1 MPGRATC
8 HNADSSPSRS
18 PLQVAHL
25 CGIMRNY
32 DSNLAE
38 LILLFPLY
46 ERDMWRLPAVVAA
59 IKQPT
64 ESKGIKSDCLSK
76 YMAKPRWIKTE
87 SKKSRAKQD
96 GDSQR
101 YIERERD
108 REGEERR
115 MKANTQRNTHTHSK
129 HTRNEK
135 SPTPNAKRLPNGST
149 VKGSLGQRKSQV
161 NSCRDE

>member
-1 MPGRATC
+1 MYVESCGTMTATWR
-8 HNADSSPSRS
+8 SWSSYSPSMS
-18 PLQVAHL
+18 AI
-25 CGIMRNY
+25 CGGC
-32 DSNLAE
+32 
-38 LILLFPLY
+38 
-46 ERDMWRLPAVVAA
+46 LPVVAA

-101 YIERERD
+101 YIERER
-108 REGEERR
+108 ETGKEKKGEW
-115 MKANTQRNTHTHSK
+115 KQIRNVTHTHSK